1 MSGVDENDPLIPAEG
16 RLRIAIAWLSWLL
29 ILVGCGLALAYLL
42 IFISFLAI
50 GGVELVSG
58 VLAGQE
64 KTAPM
69 HTRIILVALFI
80 GWPPGAILGVRL
92 WARLMRRM
100 GWISAE
106 RIKRMSGF

>member
-1 MSGVDENDPLIPAEG
+1 
-16 RLRIAIAWLSWLL
+16 
-29 ILVGCGLALAYLL
+29 
-42 IFISFLAI
+42 
-50 GGVELVSG
+50 
-58 VLAGQE
+58 
-64 KTAPM
+64 M